1 MSINDDIISLR
12 EKMAQ
17 AIQNKIFDADSGGLF
32 QTSLIEI
39 MKKSEIKRQQCMKQA
54 EHFERQ
60 KVNAEGQAAAYGTI
74 SSVVNQIVQSMI
86 SLEERR
92 ILEEQELDK
101 ERELDLEEETD
112 EDEALREEDLK
123 EEAVETKQTKKRAT
137 KKKESD

>member
-12 EKMAQ
+12 ERVRQ
-17 AIQNKIFDADSGGLF
+17 AIESKVFDPDSGGLF
-32 QTSLIEI
+32 QTSMIEI
-39 MKKSEIKRQQCMKQA
+39 MKKAEIKRQQCQKQA

-92 ILEEQELDK
+92 LLEEQELDEEK
-101 ERELDLEEETD
+101 RIAQEDIEEEPGQK
-112 EDEALREEDLK
+112 EDNSED
-123 EEAVETKQTKKRAT
+123 KKPRRR
-137 KKKESD
+137 KKSNNSENE